1 MVKEKDT
8 IKSKYDCEECGTNLI
23 LKKES
28 GYLSVNSKCKNI
40 SLNGTFIKLK
50 CKCGA
55 MHEIKIIDI

>member
-1 MVKEKDT
+1 MGKEQEA
-8 IKSKYDCEECGTNLI
+8 IKSKYECKECETTI
-23 LKKES
+23 VSRKEN